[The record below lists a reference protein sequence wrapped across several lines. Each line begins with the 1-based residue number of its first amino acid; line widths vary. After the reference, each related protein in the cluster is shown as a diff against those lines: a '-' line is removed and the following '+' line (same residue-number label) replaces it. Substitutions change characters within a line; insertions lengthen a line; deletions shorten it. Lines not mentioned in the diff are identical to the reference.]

1 MMNKNNGYEKSNQ
14 DQELRKLALLSE
26 RELMMELRTSEKDS
40 RMKMPKK
47 IRGIW
52 TKRSFCTKA
61 NPSNYFIF
69 KCIQRSVCLCLSL
82 IDGRFNFNEDFEAA
96 IVMGVMILASVLIA
110 FIQVSFSKASL
121 DLKELIENTAAVT
134 REGITKEIPMDEIV
148 PGDIVTLATGDMIPA
163 DAVLIWT
170 KDLFVNQSSL
180 TGESMPVENCGCR
193 CGSSTNR
200 GFCRYARP
208 GVYGTDVLSGQAIIL
223 KTGQHTFLVILL
235 KC

>member
-1 MMNKNNGYEKSNQ
+1 MMNKTMDMRKATK

-82 IDGRFNFNEDFEAA
+82 IDGRFNFNERFRSRYRDGRDDFSQC
-96 IVMGVMILASVLIA
+96 LDC
-110 FIQVSFSKASL
+110 FYTRVSFSKASL

-180 TGESMPVENCGCR
+180 TGESMPVENLWMQVWIVNKQR
-193 CGSSTNR
+193 
-200 GFCRYARP
+200 
-208 GVYGTDVLSGQAIIL
+208 
-223 KTGQHTFLVILL
+223 FLH
-235 KC
+235 

>member
-1 MMNKNNGYEKSNQ
+1 
-14 DQELRKLALLSE
+14 
-26 RELMMELRTSEKDS
+26 
-40 RMKMPKK
+40 MKMPKK

-61 NPSNYFIF
+61 NPSNYFILSAF
-69 KCIQRSVCLCLSL
+69 KDPFVYVLALLMVVSTLTK
-82 IDGRFNFNEDFEAA
+82 DFEAA

-110 FIQVSFSKASL
+110 FIQEYRSQKASL

-200 GFCRYARP
+200 GFCIRYARP
-208 GVYGTDVLSGQAIIL
+208 SVYGHRCLEWTRKSDYF
-223 KTGQHTFLVILL
+223 KTGQHTFW
-235 KC
+235 